1 MSKMLSDEKKTHFN
15 SYARWTLRNLFA
27 SQFLCSSPDSLVRI
41 KRLHVNI
48 QARKNKKIFYFYLWF
63 LTKQHP
69 YATRFNLAQKNL
81 ASNNFLQTKP
91 KRQRLEVDI
100 KNKNIFVFLHEILW
114 QVIIKQTNAEKKVW
128 SYQKLNLLINMYG
141 VPLTQKTLMLQGSNN
156 YLSYIPLKLQFRFSC
171 TTAFEK
177 LFFLR
182 ALKFL
187 SQNPKLK
194 ALDSFQ

>member
-1 MSKMLSDEKKTHFN
+1 MKKKNHFN
-15 SYARWTLRNLFA
+15 SYARWTVRNLFA
-27 SQFLCSSPDSLVRI
+27 SQFLCSSPDSLVRL
-41 KRLHVNI
+41 KRLHVHI

-69 YATRFNLAQKNL
+69 YSTRFNFARKNVG
-81 ASNNFLQTKP
+81 ANNFLQTKP

-100 KNKNIFVFLHEILW
+100 KNKNIFVFLQEILW

-128 SYQKLNLLINMYG
+128 NYQKLNVLIKMFG
-141 VPLTQKTLMLQGSNN
+141 VSLTQNTLTLQGSNN
-156 YLSYIPLKLQFRFSC
+156 YLSDIPLTLQFRFSC

-187 SQNPKLK
+187 SQDPKLK
-194 ALDSFQ
+194 ALDSFE